1 MKKNNLFLFINFL
14 LFLFLTSCTKQ
25 LTSANQD
32 EINIS
37 QLKKIVGN
45 EGQILKTLPAPSNII
60 TNSIQGLKKQA
71 VKSLTLDEFS
81 KLYQN
86 IKAGRNKTIELKFKE
101 FKYQKDTTGNNEK
114 IVETKSTIKSF
125 DMYEDAE
132 DGSGP
137 RVIPSGFY
145 TVTNYG
151 SLWQNNNGNSSILS
165 SMSLV
170 FNTDT
175 YGRVVGNPSIIF
187 SGLTLF
193 SWNQTYMSPISYN
206 LANHTST
213 FIISGTAT
221 YTISIGGNVG
231 TSLGWVI
238 RETYQV
244 VINTD
249 YNSQWLARITDITT
263 P

>member
-1 MKKNNLFLFINFL
+1 MKNNNLFLFINFL
-14 LFLFLTSCTKQ
+14 LFFFLTSCTKQ
-25 LTSANQD
+25 LTSADQD

-45 EGQILKTLPAPSNII
+45 EGLILKELPASSNII
-60 TNSIQGLKKQA
+60 SNSTQALKKQA
-71 VKSLTLDEFS
+71 VKNLTLDEFS

-86 IKAGRNKTIELKFKE
+86 IKASRNKGIELKFKE
-101 FKYQKDTTGNNEK
+101 FKYQKDTTRNYEK
-114 IVETKSTIKSF
+114 IVESKSAIKSF
-125 DMYEDAE
+125 DIYEDAE

-137 RVIPSGFY
+137 RVIPEGY
-145 TVTNYG
+145 YVRENYG
-151 SLWQNNNGNSSILS
+151 SWWQNNNGNSSILS
-165 SMSLV
+165 TMSIV

-175 YGRVVGNPSIIF
+175 YGRVVGSPSLIF
-187 SGLTLF
+187 SGITLF
-193 SWNQTYMSPISYN
+193 TWNQSYLSPISYN

-221 YTISIGGNVG
+221 YGISMGGSV
-231 TSLGWVI
+231 LGWVS

>member
-1 MKKNNLFLFINFL
+1 MKKNNLFLLINFL
-14 LFLFLTSCTKQ
+14 LFFFLASCTKQ
-25 LTSANQD
+25 LTSADQD

-37 QLKKIVGN
+37 QLKKIVGT
-45 EGQILKTLPAPSNII
+45 EGLILKELPASSNII
-60 TNSIQGLKKQA
+60 SNSIQGLKNQA
-71 VKSLTLDEFS
+71 SKTLTLDEFS

-86 IKAGRNKTIELKFKE
+86 IKAGRNKTMAFKE

-114 IVETKSTIKSF
+114 IVESKSTVKSF
-125 DMYEDAE
+125 DIYEDAE

-137 RVIPSGFY
+137 RVIKQGFY

-151 SLWQNNNGNSSILS
+151 SWWQNNNGNSSILS
-165 SMSLV
+165 SMTLL

-187 SGLTLF
+187 TGFTLF
-193 SWNQTYMSPISYN
+193 TWNQGYLSPISYN
-206 LANHTST
+206 LANNTST

-221 YTISIGGNVG
+221 YGISMGGTV
-231 TSLGWVI
+231 LGWVE
-238 RETYQV
+238 RVTYQV